1 MRMRNPKDKD
11 EVLNSCEFFYDKEQ
25 GFDNDNPICLEIG
38 MGKGDFLLG
47 MALKNPN
54 INYIGVEKYSSVL
67 SVAIKKIR
75 EYDLPNLKVLNMDAA
90 MLGDIFK
97 NNIDTIYLNFSD
109 PWPKKRHA
117 KRRLTSDTFL
127 KVYDGLFKGI
137 PHIIMKTDND
147 DLFAYSLE
155 SLKEYGYTL
164 DRVEYDLHKVDIF
177 NVETEYEHKFSSKG
191 VNIKYLDAKK
201 YPMDI

>member
-1 MRMRNPKDKD
+1 
-11 EVLNSCEFFYDKEQ
+11 
-25 GFDNDNPICLEIG
+25 

-47 MALKNPN
+47 MALNNPN

>member
-1 MRMRNPKDKD
+1 MRNPKDKD
-11 EVLNSCEFFYDKEQ
+11 EILNSCSFFYDKEV
-25 GFDNDNPICLEIG
+25 GFENDNPICLEIG

-47 MALKNPN
+47 MALNNPN
-54 INYIGVEKYSSVL
+54 INYVGVEKYSSVL

-90 MLGDIFK
+90 LLGDIFK

-117 KRRLTSDTFL
+117 KRRLTSDVFL
-127 KVYDGLFKGI
+127 KVYDGLFTGI

-147 DLFAYSLE
+147 NLFAYSLE

-164 DRVEYDLHKVDIF
+164 DRVEYDLHKTDIS

-191 VNIKYLDAKK
+191 VNIKFLDAKK
-201 YPMDI
+201 YSRDI